1 MKNIYSYLKNLKE
14 QKRLKECELLVVN
27 DDKEAKIA
35 SDIISFLGFSPFTLP
50 DFRANFKDDLLSF

>member
-27 DDKEAKIA
+27 EDKEGQIE
-35 SDIISFLGFSPFTLP
+35 SGIISFLGFCPFTP
-50 DFRANFKDDLLSF
+50 AEFRANF